1 MKDKNFKIGDMLLCK
16 KDYINDLISF
26 RKGKEYEVTEILL
39 NAWIVMK
46 GEERFYFIK
55 DDNCNKI
62 EVRHETD
69 LNEFFCSKKDIR
81 KMKIEKLEDIYE
93 KSES

>member
-26 RKGKEYEVTEILL
+26 RKGKEYEVT
-39 NAWIVMK
+39 
-46 GEERFYFIK
+46 ERFYFIK